1 MKVRFTHS
9 EYQPVF
15 WRRMKH
21 ALRVTLGLTDTEHY
35 VLTRLGN
42 GGDPLFCYQIEE
54 IEYAVTIADC
64 LAGVRLEF
72 ATLLQANEAQNQ
84 ILRAL
89 ENLQLILQQ
98 DSRSARVETFK
109 IPHEDQYRLGR
120 NHDTHSRPHE
130 KARGN
135 RRRIARRPPFV
146 ISKDV

>member
-1 MKVRFTHS
+1 
-9 EYQPVF
+9 
-15 WRRMKH
+15 MKH

-64 LAGVRLEF
+64 VAGVRLEF

-89 ENLQLILQQ
+89 EELEVILQQ
-98 DSRSARVETFK
+98 DSRSARVETFE
-109 IPHEDQYRLGR
+109 IPQEDQYGPGR
-120 NHDTHSRPHE
+120 SHDAHSRTRAKP
-130 KARGN
+130 RGN
-135 RRRIARRPPFV
+135 RRRVARHSAFI

>member
-1 MKVRFTHS
+1 
-9 EYQPVF
+9 
-15 WRRMKH
+15 MKH

-64 LAGVRLEF
+64 VAGVRLDF
-72 ATLLQANEAQNQ
+72 DTLLQANEAQNQ

-89 ENLQLILQQ
+89 EDLEVILQQ

-109 IPHEDQYRLGR
+109 IPQEDQYGPGR
-120 NHDTHSRPHE
+120 NRDANSRPRA

-135 RRRIARRPPFV
+135 RRRVARHPPFI
-146 ISKDV
+146 IS